1 MNPRAMIWISVT
13 LSALAQVF
21 LKQGLNGLKRK
32 PVSTTGNVLQL
43 ALGVAQQGWI
53 WLWAFSFVVATALW
67 LLGLQKLQLSYA
79 YPLLS
84 IGYLL
89 VNLLS
94 AVVFRERVDGMRW
107 MAVAIISAG
116 VVLIANS

>member
-13 LSALAQVF
+13 LSAVAQVF

-32 PVSTTGNVLQL
+32 QMATSGNVLQL

-53 WLWAFSFVVATALW
+53 WLWGISFVIATALW

-84 IGYLL
+84 IGYIL
-89 VNLLS
+89 VNFLS

-107 MAVAIISAG
+107 IAVAIISAG

>member
-1 MNPRAMIWISVT
+1 MSPRAMIWISVT
-13 LSALAQVF
+13 LSAVAQVF
-21 LKQGLNGLKRK
+21 LKQGLNTLRRK
-32 PVSTTGNVLQL
+32 QGSGSVLQL

-53 WLWAFSFVVATALW
+53 WLWAISFVLATALW

-84 IGYLL
+84 IGYIL
-89 VNLLS
+89 VNFLS
-94 AVVFRERVDGMRW
+94 AVFFRERVDGMRW
-107 MAVAIISAG
+107 TAVAIISVG

>member
-1 MNPRAMIWISVT
+1 MIWISVT

-32 PVSTTGNVLQL
+32 SVPTSRTVLQL
-43 ALGVAQQGWI
+43 ALGVAQQWWI
-53 WLWAFSFVVATALW
+53 WLWAFSFIIATTLW

-84 IGYLL
+84 IGYIL
-89 VNLLS
+89 VNFLS
-94 AVVFRERVDGMRW
+94 VIVFRERVDGMRW
-107 MAVAIISAG
+107 IAVAIISAG

>member
-13 LSALAQVF
+13 LSAVAQVF

-32 PVSTTGNVLQL
+32 PASGSVLHL

-53 WLWAFSFVVATALW
+53 WLWGVSFVIATALW

-84 IGYLL
+84 VGYIL
-89 VNLLS
+89 VNFLS
-94 AVVFRERVDGMRW
+94 AAVFRERVDGMRW
-107 MAVAIISAG
+107 VAVAIISAG

>member
-21 LKQGLNGLKRK
+21 LKQGLNGLKRRTSSGG
-32 PVSTTGNVLQL
+32 VVDL
-43 ALGVAQQGWI
+43 ALGVVQQGWI
-53 WLWAFSFVVATALW
+53 WLWGVSFVLATALW

-84 IGYLL
+84 IGYIL

-94 AVVFRERVDGMRW
+94 TVVFRERVDGMRW
-107 MAVAIISAG
+107 VAVGIISAG
-116 VVLIANS
+116 VVLIASS

>member
-1 MNPRAMIWISVT
+1 MSARAMIWISVT
-13 LSALAQVF
+13 LSAVAQVF
-21 LKQGLNGLKRK
+21 LKQGLNTLKRK
-32 PVSTTGNVLQL
+32 PGPGGVLQL
-43 ALGVAQQGWI
+43 VLGVAQQDWI
-53 WLWAFSFVVATALW
+53 WLWAISFVMATALW

-84 IGYLL
+84 IGYIL

-94 AVVFRERVDGMRW
+94 AIFFRERVDGMRW
-107 MAVAIISAG
+107 IAVAIISAG

>member
-1 MNPRAMIWISVT
+1 MSARAMIWISVT
-13 LSALAQVF
+13 LSAVAQVF
-21 LKQGLNGLKRK
+21 LKQGLNTLKRK
-32 PVSTTGNVLQL
+32 QGPGSVLQL

-53 WLWAFSFVVATALW
+53 WLWAISFVMATALW

-84 IGYLL
+84 IGYIL
-89 VNLLS
+89 VNFLS
-94 AVVFRERVDGMRW
+94 AIFFRERVDGMRW
-107 MAVAIISAG
+107 IAVAIISAG

>member
-1 MNPRAMIWISVT
+1 MSARAMIWISVT
-13 LSALAQVF
+13 LSAVAQVF
-21 LKQGLNGLKRK
+21 LKQGLNTLKRK
-32 PVSTTGNVLQL
+32 QRSGGVLQL

-53 WLWAFSFVVATALW
+53 WLWAISFVMATALW

-84 IGYLL
+84 IGYIL

-94 AVVFRERVDGMRW
+94 AIFFRERVDGLRW
-107 MAVAIISAG
+107 VAVAIISAG